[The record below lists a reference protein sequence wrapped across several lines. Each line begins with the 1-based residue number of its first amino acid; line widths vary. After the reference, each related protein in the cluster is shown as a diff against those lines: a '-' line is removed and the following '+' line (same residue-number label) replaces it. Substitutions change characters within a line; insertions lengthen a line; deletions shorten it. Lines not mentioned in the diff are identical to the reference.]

1 MPVRIGTGTGA
12 VDPSAL
18 RVAGV
23 SPTRIMV
30 GTGSAAVEVWSA
42 ELPRLEL
49 SMGRTDTTLT
59 NVDPANTWVTVAS
72 HTNDSTARAASG
84 QVAIEWARA
93 WGDQTYG
100 IRLTVGGTQVAYS
113 QISGGG
119 AAYEIHYLTIGPDV
133 EIPAGAALAIQA
145 RTSDPYAG
153 NNRRYRKWNWSL
165 Y

>member
-1 MPVRIGTGTGA
+1 MTVKLAG
-12 VDPSAL
+12 VDIADV
-18 RVAGV
+18 RVAGQQAQRV
-23 SPTRIMV
+23 ML
-30 GTGSAAVEVWSA
+30 GTGSTAVEVWSA
-42 ELPRLEL
+42 ELPRLIL
-49 SMGRTDTTLT
+49 NMARTDTTLT

-84 QVAIEWARA
+84 QVTIEWVRA

-119 AAYEIHYLTIGPDV
+119 AAYEVHYLTIGPDV
-133 EIPAGAALAIQA
+133 EIPAAAELAIQV
-145 RTSDPYAG
+145 RTSDPWAG
-153 NNRRYRKWNWSL
+153 INRRYRKWSWYL